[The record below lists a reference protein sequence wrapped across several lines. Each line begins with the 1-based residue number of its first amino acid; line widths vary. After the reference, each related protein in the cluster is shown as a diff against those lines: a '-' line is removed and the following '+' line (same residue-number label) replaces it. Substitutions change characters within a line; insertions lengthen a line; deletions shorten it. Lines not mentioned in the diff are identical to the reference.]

1 MFGPGLAVAPHWGA
15 WIEILTGWKNASNTM
30 VAPHWGAWIEI
41 GDNPFDAVN
50 NVMVAPHW
58 GAWIEISAPA
68 NAAHCEAVAPH
79 WGAWIEILSNRQKRW
94 LIKSHPTGV
103 RGLKYA
109 IS

>member
-1 MFGPGLAVAPHWGA
+1 MKYAMMAGCYLAD
-15 WIEILTGWKNASNTM
+15 